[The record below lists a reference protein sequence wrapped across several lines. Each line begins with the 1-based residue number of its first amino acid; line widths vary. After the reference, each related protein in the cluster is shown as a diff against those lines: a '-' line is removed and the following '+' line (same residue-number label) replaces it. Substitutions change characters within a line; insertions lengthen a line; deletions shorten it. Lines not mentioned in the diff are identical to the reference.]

1 MVKPKV
7 ILSIFWSRPLPLWLF
22 LALSMALVDNSA
34 GEEGTW
40 ITGRVVGVQDG
51 DSLTL
56 LVEGNRQLKVRL
68 ESIDAPEL
76 GQEYGK
82 NAKAFLSDLAF
93 GKTAQVY
100 ATGQDKYGRTLGWVF
115 VAKLNTNLELVRRG
129 FAWNYVEYSKNRE
142 VAQAETQAREQR
154 AGLWRDWRPMAPWD
168 WRALQKRNAAEKKL
182 AARTVTPSSNTPS
195 ATQNEEPAT
204 LHWLNTSSNKR
215 HNRTCRYFGNT
226 KRGKYCEASEGSA
239 CGICGG

>member
-1 MVKPKV
+1 
-7 ILSIFWSRPLPLWLF
+7 
-22 LALSMALVDNSA
+22 
-34 GEEGTW
+34 
-40 ITGRVVGVQDG
+40 
-51 DSLTL
+51 
-56 LVEGNRQLKVRL
+56 
-68 ESIDAPEL
+68 
-76 GQEYGK
+76 
-82 NAKAFLSDLAF
+82 
-93 GKTAQVY
+93 
-100 ATGQDKYGRTLGWVF
+100 
-115 VAKLNTNLELVRRG
+115 LELVRRG

-204 LHWLNTSSNKR
+204 LHWLNTSSNKP

-239 CGICGG
+239 CGICGGRPIGCECADEHMFHRADSSRPLYGLQPLGDRWDHSIYRSK